1 MWERRSIKLVA
12 GHAAKANDFE
22 HCVVAPRCSAA
33 FLPANTLLSG
43 AELPLL
49 HLLRKL
55 DWHGPWPRQRGW
67 DAARCPSVTS
77 SVHMRREREFTTSHD
92 EGGEGERERADSF
105 AISRFTQVMR
115 FQQLPNHSSLRK
127 GKLLAIACESLRSC
141 RGLNFATHLHTA
153 LSSSAHH
160 RCQLS

>member
-1 MWERRSIKLVA
+1 VWERRSIKLVA

-92 EGGEGERERADSF
+92 EGGEGERERELTA
-105 AISRFTQVMR
+105 
-115 FQQLPNHSSLRK
+115 LP
-127 GKLLAIACESLRSC
+127 LAVSHRSC
-141 RGLNFATHLHTA
+141 A
-153 LSSSAHH
+153 SSSFRTIH
-160 RCQLS
+160 LSEKENSLPLHVNPFDLAGA